1 MYLLLEVGHRN
12 IVNSAIVEEQPF
24 APYRV
29 VDYFLRIE
37 SQPQESLHAQVLL
50 RLENAPQE
58 ESSENMPVTIVSI
71 EKLCLVDREGVVSDR
86 EDANLQVHNHH
97 VLISLKRTS

>member
-29 VDYFLRIE
+29 VDYSLRIE
-37 SQPQESLHAQVLL
+37 SQPREFPHAQVLL
-50 RLENAPQE
+50 WLGNAPQE
-58 ESSENMPVTIVSI
+58 ESSENMPVTIVFI
-71 EKLCLVDREGVVSDR
+71 EKLCSVD
-86 EDANLQVHNHH
+86 
-97 VLISLKRTS
+97 K